1 MDERRRTPWEHRMET
16 PLTLAALLFLASYA
30 VRVLG
35 HGLPDAVRD
44 ACLAVTSAAWAV
56 FALDFAVRWRHSG
69 KGLSFVRHHWL
80 DAVVTVLPLLRPL
93 QVVRT
98 YDAVRR
104 RHAQP
109 RLSLHA
115 RVATYAGMSATL
127 LGFAAALAVYQV
139 ERGQPHA
146 TIRTFGDSMWWA
158 CSTLATVG
166 YGDVVPVTL
175 LGRLVAVALMGC
187 GVALLGAITGAF
199 SSWMF
204 QVFRRDDERP
214 PGDFPGAS

>member
-1 MDERRRTPWEHRMET
+1 MET

-35 HGLPDAVRD
+35 RGLPDAVRD

-56 FALDFAVRWRHSG
+56 FVLDFAIRWRHSG

-80 DAVVTVLPLLRPL
+80 DAVVVALPLLRPL

-104 RHAQP
+104 RHEQP

-146 TIRTFGDSMWWA
+146 TIRTFGDSVWWA

-166 YGDVVPVTL
+166 YGDVVPVTP
-175 LGRLVAVALMGC
+175 LGRLVAVALMAC
-187 GVALLGAITGAF
+187 GLALLGAITGSF

-204 QVFRRDDERP
+204 QVFRRDDDERP
-214 PGDFPGAS
+214 PGEFPGAS

>member
-1 MDERRRTPWEHRMET
+1 MET
-16 PLTLAALLFLASYA
+16 PLSLAALLFLASYA

-35 HGLPDAVRD
+35 HGLPEAVRD

-80 DAVVTVLPLLRPL
+80 DAVVVVLPLLRPL

-104 RHAQP
+104 RHEEP

-115 RVATYAGMSATL
+115 RVATYAGMSASL
-127 LGFAAALAVYQV
+127 LGFAASLAMYQV

-146 TIRTFGDSMWWA
+146 TIRTFGDSVWWA
-158 CSTLATVG
+158 CSTLSTVG
-166 YGDVVPVTL
+166 YGDVVPVTP
-175 LGRLVAVALMGC
+175 LGRLVAAALMTC
-187 GVALLGAITGAF
+187 GLALLGAITGSF

-204 QVFRRDDERP
+204 QVFRRDGDERP
-214 PGDFPGAS
+214 PGNFPGAP

>member
-1 MDERRRTPWEHRMET
+1 MET

-35 HGLPDAVRD
+35 RGLPEAVRD

-56 FALDFAVRWRHSG
+56 FALDFAIRWRHSG
-69 KGLSFVRHHWL
+69 KGLSFVRRHWL
-80 DAVVTVLPLLRPL
+80 DAVVVVLPLLRPL
-93 QVVRT
+93 QIVRT

-104 RHAQP
+104 RHEQP

-146 TIRTFGDSMWWA
+146 TIRTFGDSVWWA

-166 YGDVVPVTL
+166 YGDVVPVTP
-175 LGRLVAVALMGC
+175 LGRLVAVALMAYGL
-187 GVALLGAITGAF
+187 ALLGAITGSF

-204 QVFRRDDERP
+204 QVFRRDDEERP
-214 PGDFPGAS
+214 PEDFPGAS

>member
-1 MDERRRTPWEHRMET
+1 MET
-16 PLTLAALLFLASYA
+16 PLSLAALLFLASYA
-30 VRVLG
+30 IRVLG
-35 HGLPDAVRD
+35 YGLPEAVRD
-44 ACLAVTSAAWAV
+44 TCLAVTAAAWAV
-56 FALDFAVRWRHSG
+56 FALDFGIRWRHSG

-80 DAVVTVLPLLRPL
+80 DAVVVVLPLLRPL

-104 RHAQP
+104 RHEEP
-109 RLSLHA
+109 RLSLYA

-146 TIRTFGDSMWWA
+146 TIRTFGDSVWWA

-166 YGDVVPVTL
+166 YGDVVPVTP
-175 LGRLVAVALMGC
+175 LGRLVAVGLMAC
-187 GVALLGAITGAF
+187 GLALLGAITGSF

-204 QVFRRDDERP
+204 QVFRRDDDERP
-214 PGDFPGAS
+214 PGEFPGAS